1 MAQAAEKENDEQLEM
16 MLNFIKETKLMI
28 YHKQ

>member
-1 MAQAAEKENDEQLEM
+1 MAQAAEKENDKQLEM
-16 MLNFIKETKLMI
+16 MPNFIKETKLMI